1 MLLLH
6 AIACAVLVVNVSAKG
21 VSFRPDFFHPLRGL
35 AMPLEPNVQEHGRRE
50 GDIPPELWFEQKLD
64 HFTPSNTEVFSQR
77 YVENKASYGN
87 NSLVFLLIGEDNIM
101 LEQFITYSFMGD
113 EAKKWR
119 AASFMLEHRYHGK
132 SVPKG
137 NFKTE
142 NLKYLTS
149 KQALADV
156 TYFITQMNIQHG
168 FKNPKW
174 IVFGWSYGGSLA
186 TWMRYKYPHL
196 VYAAVGSTYFQ
207 EVTKAYAK
215 VDPKCVDVIR
225 DAFRSMSDGMKD
237 ETKRKHYTEHFKLC
251 TPLEDNKNDIA
262 QLYLRLA
269 YEFAYVVLGRELIPF
284 PGIDIEGAC
293 KVMTD
298 DKVKCPYFEK
308 EKQNNGPLL
317 GINQVLERT
326 AQALDLGYCTGRR
339 IKKESELV
347 ASQRKPKFST
357 PGKTHKKRGKEVDD
371 FDAKAIRRH
380 IYGYYRDKNVPTLDK
395 LLKSLAEADLYKS
408 SRSALHR
415 LLQELVRQVYYQ
427 SCTETGW
434 YHHTSSGKSDMFGG
448 RIPIDFFAN
457 ICKDAFDSR
466 FNVSFMESAAN
477 ETNMNYGGI
486 PDVSRV
492 MYVFGEWDPWRSVSI
507 KEPPKGSVAIYIK
520 GVGHRS
526 DIFPTSVYSLTQVK
540 KAHDKMSRVLQKWT
554 TGKEQRP
561 EEKSIFYFKET
572 SNFRAKI
579 EHR

>member
-196 VYAAVGSTYFQ
+196 VYAAVGSSTPLVANADFSAYFQ

-298 DKVKCPYFEK
+298 DKVKCPVQRIANWHSNFIMRKCYDHRYETY
-308 EKQNNGPLL
+308 
-317 GINQVLERT
+317 LE
-326 AQALDLGYCTGRR
+326 
-339 IKKESELV
+339 
-347 ASQRKPKFST
+347 
-357 PGKTHKKRGKEVDD
+357 EV
-371 FDAKAIRRH
+371 
-380 IYGYYRDKNVPTLDK
+380 KNTTYNK
-395 LLKSLAEADLYKS
+395 W
-408 SRSALHR
+408 RSF
-415 LLQELVRQVYYQ
+415 RQVYYQ

-520 GVGHRS
+520 AVGHRS
-526 DIFPTSVYSLTQVK
+526 DIFPTSVYDLTQVK
-540 KAHDKMSRVLQKWT
+540 KGTR
-554 TGKEQRP
+554 
-561 EEKSIFYFKET
+561 
-572 SNFRAKI
+572 
-579 EHR
+579 

>member
-6 AIACAVLVVNVSAKG
+6 AVACAVLVVNVSAKG

-149 KQALADV
+149 EQALADV
-156 TYFITQMNIQHG
+156 AYFITQMNIQHG

-196 VYAAVGSTYFQ
+196 VYAAVGSSTPLVANADFSAYFQ

-293 KVMTD
+293 EVMTD
-298 DKVKCPYFEK
+298 DKVKCPVQRIANWHSNFIMRKCYDHRYETY
-308 EKQNNGPLL
+308 
-317 GINQVLERT
+317 LE
-326 AQALDLGYCTGRR
+326 
-339 IKKESELV
+339 
-347 ASQRKPKFST
+347 
-357 PGKTHKKRGKEVDD
+357 EV
-371 FDAKAIRRH
+371 
-380 IYGYYRDKNVPTLDK
+380 KNTTYNK
-395 LLKSLAEADLYKS
+395 W
-408 SRSALHR
+408 RSF
-415 LLQELVRQVYYQ
+415 RQVYYQ